1 MGRYV
6 IRAKVTVMPVL
17 RHRRVRPGHQLVAIA
32 IAAALLITGCMGSGP
47 TTSPMPSAGAVS
59 PAASLDAATACAARA
74 AGAEPTQYAGW
85 PPAET
90 FELVPIPVS
99 TELAVGPNR
108 FLLNLLDSRNEPLAS
123 PDREVNLRFFNLA
136 RDATQPQ
143 VSASSSYLPTVES
156 LPGLY
161 RAEVDFTCWGEWGV
175 EAVAT
180 EADGSERV
188 GRMIFPV
195 RPTSSTPALG
205 APAPASVTPT
215 ASTAAEIA
223 AISTDT
229 DPDPDFYAASIDE
242 ALAAGEPFLVVF
254 STPAFCRTAT
264 CGPTLD
270 IVKSV
275 AANYDSQVTFIHV
288 EPYELATVDGQL
300 QPVLSDQNLPLPVAA
315 VTQWGLPTEPYIFV
329 VDAAGRVTAK
339 LEGVA
344 SADEIEVALDEVTAE
359 GS

>member
-1 MGRYV
+1 M
-6 IRAKVTVMPVL
+6 
-17 RHRRVRPGHQLVAIA
+17 
-32 IAAALLITGCMGSGP
+32 
-47 TTSPMPSAGAVS
+47 TSPMPPTGAGTA
-59 PAASLDAATACAARA
+59 AASPDAASPDAATACAATA

-90 FELVPIPVS
+90 FDLVPIPVS

-108 FLLNLLDSRNEPLAS
+108 FLLNLLDNRNEPLAS
-123 PDREVNLRFFNLA
+123 PDREVDLRFFNLA
-136 RDATQPQ
+136 RDAAQPAL
-143 VSASSSYLPTVES
+143 SATSSYLPTVES

-161 RAEVDFTCWGEWGV
+161 RAEVEFSCWGEWGV

-215 ASTAAEIA
+215 ATTAAEIA

-229 DPDPDFYAASIDE
+229 DPDPDFYADSIDE
-242 ALAAGEPFLVVF
+242 ALAARRPFLVIF

-264 CGPTLD
+264 CGPALD

-275 AANYDSQVTFIHV
+275 AADYDSQVSFIHV
-288 EPYELATVDGQL
+288 EPYELAIVDGQL
-300 QPVLSDQNLPLPVAA
+300 QPVLSDQNLPMPVEA

-329 VDAAGRVTAK
+329 VDAAGMLAAK